1 MGVGAKVDLRHIVKI
16 VIISGLLHYFF
27 KTLDLL
33 EDILV
38 ATVIGM
44 MDSNWLFEGFLE
56 ILGLVQSG
64 EVHVLEGWWGRKR
77 EKREWGRE
85 EKSGL
90 EGNVR
95 HESVGHQ

>member
-44 MDSNWLFEGFLE
+44 MDSN
-56 ILGLVQSG
+56 
-64 EVHVLEGWWGRKR
+64 
-77 EKREWGRE
+77 
-85 EKSGL
+85 
-90 EGNVR
+90 
-95 HESVGHQ
+95 